1 MDPKLIDNPPGMLYK
16 LVYEVD
22 MSVKAVIL
30 GLLKK
35 EPLHGYEIKRIIE
48 QEMGDWTDI
57 AFGSIYFA
65 LDALAKD
72 GFVTAEVRESALR
85 RPSRIVYTITRS
97 GEKEYLRLLRDL
109 WQDTA
114 RQRSPLDIGIAFMRD
129 IPSAEIKGYLAT
141 RIDVLEGHLRRLREH
156 ERETL
161 AEPGMPQESRLIFSH
176 ARYQLKAELAWL
188 REVSGSM

>member
-1 MDPKLIDNPPGMLYK
+1 
-16 LVYEVD
+16 

-35 EPLHGYEIKRIIE
+35 EPLHGYEIKHIIE

-72 GFVTAEVRESALR
+72 GFVTAEVKESALR

-97 GEKEYLRLLRDL
+97 GEKEYLRLLRGL
-109 WQDTA
+109 WQDTT
-114 RQRSPLDIGIAFMRD
+114 RQRSPLDIGIAFMSD
-129 IPSAEIKGYLAT
+129 LPSEEITGYLAT
-141 RIDVLEGHLRRLREH
+141 RIGALEENLRRLREH
-156 ERETL
+156 EQETL
-161 AEPGMPQESRLIFSH
+161 AEPGMPREGRFIFSH
-176 ARYQLKAELAWL
+176 ARHQLEAELAWL
-188 REVSGSM
+188 REVSAGM